1 MFNDRNNLVIISIFI
16 TFFILCLFIVDDYGV
31 SQDEYAARIHGF
43 VTLRYLGELM
53 LPEFTNSVLGNKNIQ
68 LLNTDYVGKSYGS
81 YYSAFHGILEVIF
94 NVKDKYN
101 QFLLRHYS
109 NFIIYFISLIFF
121 YKTLLVI
128 TNNKYISLIGFLFL
142 ALTPRIF
149 ANSFYNN
156 IDIFFLS
163 IVIISSYFFLKFYL
177 NQNYKNLLLCS
188 LFTALIVDHRIAGI
202 YFLFQNSLFIFL
214 LAQNENKNY
223 RKKIYFICLYFLSS
237 SIFIYLFWP
246 FLWTNPI
253 NNFFMAFQE
262 MSKWDYIIQS
272 FFNGKFYLSSSLPG
286 HYIPQWIA
294 ITTPLF
300 FIIFFFIGLF
310 YILKNSLRNSDN
322 LTKLFILNLYFFF
335 VILGHLVVIFVF
347 QPNLYNGWRHFY
359 YLYPS
364 IVILAI
370 YGLHNLIIKNN
381 KINSFL
387 FFIFIINILYLLNWN
402 FNNHPNQQVFF
413 NSFADKDFNKKFDMD
428 YWALSNKQ
436 QLHKILEIDKRKKIE
451 IYNLSENKL
460 FYSLFSLKED
470 ERNRFNIASSIDKAD
485 YVITN
490 YYIFDEKQ
498 KNELSLLDKFHRYN
512 DITVDDVVIS
522 SLYKNQK
529 NNNISK

>member
-1 MFNDRNNLVIISIFI
+1 
-16 TFFILCLFIVDDYGV
+16 
-31 SQDEYAARIHGF
+31 
-43 VTLRYLGELM
+43 
-53 LPEFTNSVLGNKNIQ
+53 
-68 LLNTDYVGKSYGS
+68 
-81 YYSAFHGILEVIF
+81 
-94 NVKDKYN
+94 
-101 QFLLRHYS
+101 
-109 NFIIYFISLIFF
+109 
-121 YKTLLVI
+121 
-128 TNNKYISLIGFLFL
+128 
-142 ALTPRIF
+142 
-149 ANSFYNN
+149 
-156 IDIFFLS
+156 
-163 IVIISSYFFLKFYL
+163 
-177 NQNYKNLLLCS
+177 
-188 LFTALIVDHRIAGI
+188 
-202 YFLFQNSLFIFL
+202 
-214 LAQNENKNY
+214 
-223 RKKIYFICLYFLSS
+223 
-237 SIFIYLFWP
+237 
-246 FLWTNPI
+246 
-253 NNFFMAFQE
+253 
-262 MSKWDYIIQS
+262 
-272 FFNGKFYLSSSLPG
+272 
-286 HYIPQWIA
+286 
-294 ITTPLF
+294 
-300 FIIFFFIGLF
+300 LF

-381 KINSFL
+381 KLKSFI
-387 FFIFIINILYLLNWN
+387 FFISIINILYLLNWN

-529 NNNISK
+529 NNNISE

>member
-1 MFNDRNNLVIISIFI
+1 MLNDRNSLVIISIFF
-16 TFFILCLFIVDDYGV
+16 TFFIFCLFIVDDYGV
-31 SQDEYAARIHGF
+31 SQDEYANRIHGF
-43 VTLRYLGELM
+43 VTLRYLGELIF
-53 LPEFTNSVLGNKNIQ
+53 PEFTNSVIGNKNIP

-101 QFLLRHYS
+101 QFLLRHYF
-109 NFIIYFISLIFF
+109 NFIIYFVSLIFF

-128 TNNKYISLIGFLFL
+128 TENKYVSLIGFLFL

-202 YFLFQNSLFIFL
+202 YFLFQNSMFIFL
-214 LAQNENKNY
+214 FAQNENKNY
-223 RKKIYFICLYFLSS
+223 GKKIYYIFLYFFSS
-237 SIFIYLFWP
+237 LIFIYLFWP

-253 NNFFMAFQE
+253 NNFLIAFQE

-272 FFNGKFYLSSSLPG
+272 FFNGKFYLSSSVPKYYTL
-286 HYIPQWIA
+286 QWIF
-294 ITTPLF
+294 ITTPIL
-300 FIIFFFIGLF
+300 FIIFFLIGLF
-310 YILKNSLRNSDN
+310 FILKNSLRNYNSF
-322 LTKLFILNLYFFF
+322 TRHFIMYLYFFF
-335 VILGHLVVIFVF
+335 VILGHVFVIIFF

-370 YGLHNLIIKNN
+370 YGLNSLIIKNN
-381 KINSFL
+381 KLRPFI
-387 FFIFIINILYLLNWN
+387 FFISIIKILYLLNWN
-402 FNNHPNQQVFF
+402 FDNHPNQQVFF
-413 NSFADKDFNKKFDMD
+413 NSFADKDFNRKFDMD
-428 YWALSNKQ
+428 YWALSNKE
-436 QLHKILEIDKRKKIE
+436 QLNKILEIDKRKKIE

-470 ERNRFNIASSIDKAD
+470 ERKRFNIVNSIDKAD

-498 KNELSLLDKFHRYN
+498 KKELSLLNKFLSYN
-512 DITVDDVVIS
+512 DITVDDVIIS

-529 NNNISK
+529 KNNISK